1 MGESHRGPESLDA
14 KRFPPGARKSI
25 EAVDQYICV
34 SGEHL
39 AKVSCRMMAP
49 SPTVFPPIGIEFVD
63 QNGSGLDAHSWKPRT
78 HS

>member
-1 MGESHRGPESLDA
+1 
-14 KRFPPGARKSI
+14 
-25 EAVDQYICV
+25 
-34 SGEHL
+34 
-39 AKVSCRMMAP
+39 MMAP